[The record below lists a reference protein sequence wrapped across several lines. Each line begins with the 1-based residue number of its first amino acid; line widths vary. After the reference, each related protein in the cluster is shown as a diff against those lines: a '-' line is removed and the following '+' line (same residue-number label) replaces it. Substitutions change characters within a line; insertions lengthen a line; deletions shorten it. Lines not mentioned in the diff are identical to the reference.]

1 MAASGVLNPE
11 QWLKILSIINFLGLL
26 VSGGSY
32 WPLINFVK
40 DIDTIKMNLYMF
52 L

>member
-11 QWLKILSIINFLGLL
+11 QWLKILSFINFLGLL
-26 VSGGSY
+26 VSGGNY
-32 WPLINFVK
+32 WPLINFVR
-40 DIDTIKMNLYMF
+40 DIDIMIMNLCII